1 MKYIKSFNES
11 ASFITDR
18 NLIDKILK
26 YYLDHDVE
34 YTIDTDGTIDVQSGN
49 VTIKPS
55 YLISKNITKLP
66 IKFGE
71 VQGLFKLEQFKLD
84 TLEGCPHT
92 CGRFALAYSEVPN
105 LIGGPQIV
113 KGSYDI
119 EDCRVYSLI
128 GAPEDVESYFD
139 CDSTSIT
146 SLEGAP
152 KIVGGF
158 FRCSRTNITDL
169 KGGPEQVAG
178 GYYVSYTTLES
189 FEGAP
194 KRCEFVEIDG
204 SKTPVWNPI
213 HLRDTKMKF
222 LEVDSEQPIYELL
235 NLFTNNLQTYRQL
248 NFNRKKETTER
259 FLESLDYGYIRGD
272 STNPK
277 VNLFRLREALQEFDL
292 ELPTD
297 KDTLEYYT
305 LVDDDGRPVDL
316 RGNYIG
322 IN

>member
-1 MKYIKSFNES
+1 
-11 ASFITDR
+11 
-18 NLIDKILK
+18 
-26 YYLDHDVE
+26 
-34 YTIDTDGTIDVQSGN
+34 
-49 VTIKPS
+49 
-55 YLISKNITKLP
+55 
-66 IKFGE
+66 
-71 VQGLFKLEQFKLD
+71 
-84 TLEGCPHT
+84 
-92 CGRFALAYSEVPN
+92 
-105 LIGGPQIV
+105 V

-139 CDSTSIT
+139 CDSTPIT
-146 SLEGAP
+146 SLEGSP

-169 KGGPEQVAG
+169 KGGPEEVAG

-305 LVDDDGRPVDL
+305 LLDDDGRPVDL

>member
-34 YTIDTDGTIDVQSGN
+34 YTIDTDGTIDVQLGN

-55 YLISKNITKLP
+55 HLISKNITKLP

-119 EDCRVYSLI
+119 EDCRVDSLI
-128 GAPEDVESYFD
+128 GAPEAVESYFD
-139 CDSTSIT
+139 CDSTLIT

-169 KGGPEQVAG
+169 KGGPEEVAG

-222 LEVDSEQPIYELL
+222 IEVDSRQPIYELL
-235 NLFTNNLQTYRQL
+235 ELFSGSHQTYRQF
-248 NFNRKKETTER
+248 NFNKKKEITER

-305 LVDDDGRPVDL
+305 LVDEDGRAVDFN
-316 RGNYIG
+316 GNLI
-322 IN
+322 

>member
-1 MKYIKSFNES
+1 M
-11 ASFITDR
+11 
-18 NLIDKILK
+18 
-26 YYLDHDVE
+26 
-34 YTIDTDGTIDVQSGN
+34 
-49 VTIKPS
+49 
-55 YLISKNITKLP
+55 
-66 IKFGE
+66 
-71 VQGLFKLEQFKLD
+71 
-84 TLEGCPHT
+84 
-92 CGRFALAYSEVPN
+92 
-105 LIGGPQIV
+105 
-113 KGSYDI
+113 
-119 EDCRVYSLI
+119 
-128 GAPEDVESYFD
+128 
-139 CDSTSIT
+139 
-146 SLEGAP
+146 
-152 KIVGGF
+152 
-158 FRCSRTNITDL
+158 
-169 KGGPEQVAG
+169 KGGPEEVAG

-204 SKTPVWNPI
+204 SKARVWNPI